1 MCLSLLLLLQASPP
15 PAVAITHVTVIDA
28 DDPAPR
34 PDQTV
39 VVRGRRIV
47 AVGPAAATAVPPGS
61 RVLNGR
67 GRFLIP
73 GLWDMHVHTDV
84 PAGREVLRLY
94 VENGVLSVR
103 DMAGTWA
110 QLTAWRRDIAAGRL
124 TGPRIMASGPYLE
137 GGEIGIPHLLART
150 PDEARAAVDSL
161 SRLGVDLVK
170 LHGQLSRES
179 WFAALRAARERGLRT
194 GGHVP
199 RSITAAEASDSGLG
213 SLEHLLQIPIP
224 CTPAESLALAPR
236 FPIQGMLGRCTS
248 ADLAPLF
255 ARLVRNGTAVV
266 PTQVAAYEISHW
278 PLTDL
283 PGDAYA
289 RHLPDTLRRFV
300 TQIFQIPPGVPA
312 DAHRTGAALFA
323 KRLALVGAMH
333 RAGVVLLAGTD
344 APLRN
349 SPPGFGLHEELAL
362 LVRAGLSPFAAL
374 HAATLAPARWFG
386 MQDSLGTIAPG
397 KLADLVLLDANPLS
411 DIRNLRRIRAVVL
424 QGRVLRPRL
433 RRTAGTPRGPTAA
446 GAGGGVPSSP
456 FF

>member
-1 MCLSLLLLLQASPP
+1 MLLLPLLLLLQTAPSG
-15 PAVAITHVTVIDA
+15 VAITHVTVIDGT
-28 DDPAPR
+28 DPAPR
-34 PDQTV
+34 PDQTG
-39 VVRGRRIV
+39 VVRDRHIV
-47 AVGPAAATAVPPGS
+47 AVGPASVTPVPRGF
-61 RVLNGR
+61 RVLEGR
-67 GRFLIP
+67 GRFLVP

-84 PAGREVLRLY
+84 PGGREVLRLY
-94 VENGVLSVR
+94 VVNGVLSVR
-103 DMAGTWA
+103 DMAGTWSR
-110 QLTAWRRDIAAGRL
+110 LTAWRREIAAGTL
-124 TGPRIMASGPYLE
+124 VGPRILASGPYLE
-137 GGEIGIPHLLART
+137 GGEIGIPHLVARH
-150 PDEARAAVDSL
+150 PEEARAAVDSL
-161 SRLGVDLVK
+161 GRLGVDLVK
-170 LHGQLSRES
+170 LHGQLTRET
-179 WFAALRAARERGLRT
+179 WFAALRAARDRGLRT

-199 RSITAAEASDSGLG
+199 RSISAAEASDSGLG
-213 SLEHLLQIPIP
+213 TLEHLLQIPIP

-266 PTQVAAYEISHW
+266 PTQVAAYEISRW
-278 PLTDL
+278 PLTEL

-289 RHLPDTLRRFV
+289 RYLPDTLRRFV

-312 DAHRTGAALFA
+312 DAHRTGEALFA

-374 HAATLAPARWFG
+374 RAATLAPARWFG
-386 MQDSLGTIAPG
+386 MEDSLGTIAAG

-411 DIRNLRRIRAVVL
+411 DIRNLRRIRAVVQ
-424 QGRVLRPRL
+424 QGRVV
-433 RRTAGTPRGPTAA
+433 RR
-446 GAGGGVPSSP
+446 
-456 FF
+456 

>member
-1 MCLSLLLLLQASPP
+1 MLLSLLLLLQAAPP
-15 PAVAITHVTVIDA
+15 PVVAITHVTVIDGT
-28 DDPAPR
+28 DPAPR

-39 VVRGRRIV
+39 VLRGRHIV
-47 AVGPAAATAVPPGS
+47 AVGPARATAVPPGS
-61 RVLNGR
+61 RVLDGR

-94 VENGVLSVR
+94 VQNGVLSVR
-103 DMAGTWA
+103 DMAGAWA

-124 TGPRIMASGPYLE
+124 IGPRIMASGPYLE

-199 RSITAAEASDSGLG
+199 RSITAEEASDSGLG
-213 SLEHLLQIPIP
+213 SLEHLLQIPIS

-266 PTQVAAYEISHW
+266 PTQVAAYEISRW

-300 TQIFQIPPGVPA
+300 ARIFQIPPGVPP
-312 DAHRTGAALFA
+312 DAYRTGEALFA

-362 LVRAGLSPFAAL
+362 LVRAGLPPFAAL
-374 HAATLAPARWFG
+374 RAATLAPARWFG
-386 MQDSLGTIAPG
+386 MQDSLGTLAPG
-397 KLADLVLLDANPLS
+397 QLADLVLLDANPLS
-411 DIRNLRRIRAVVL
+411 DIRNVARIRAVVQ

-433 RRTAGTPRGPTAA
+433 RRTSGTPRGPTAG
-446 GAGGGVPSSP
+446 GAASGALSSP

>member
-1 MCLSLLLLLQASPP
+1 MISVTLLLLLQTVPP
-15 PAVAITHVTVIDA
+15 PAVAITHVTVIDGT
-28 DDPAPR
+28 DPVPR
-34 PDQTV
+34 RDHTV
-39 VVRGRRIV
+39 VLRGRHIV
-47 AVGPAAATAVPPGS
+47 AVGPASSTAVPPGA

-73 GLWDMHVHTDV
+73 GLWDMHVHTDA
-84 PAGREVLRLY
+84 PGGREVLRLY

-103 DMAGTWA
+103 DMAGTWR
-110 QLTAWRRDIAAGRL
+110 QLTAWRREIAAGTL
-124 TGPRIMASGPYLE
+124 VGPRILASGPYLE
-137 GGEIGIPHLLART
+137 GGDINIPHLLARN
-150 PDEARAAVDSL
+150 PAEARAAVDSL
-161 SRLGVDLVK
+161 ARLGVDLIK
-170 LHGQLSRES
+170 LHGQLTRES

-266 PTQVAAYEISHW
+266 PTQVAAYEISRW

-283 PGDAYA
+283 PGDAFA

-300 TQIFQIPPGVPA
+300 AQIFQIPPGVPA
-312 DAHRTGAALFA
+312 DAHRTGRALFE

-333 RAGVVLLAGTD
+333 RAGVILMAGTD

-374 HAATLAPARWFG
+374 GAATLAPARWFG
-386 MQDSLGTIAPG
+386 MQDSLGTVAPG
-397 KLADLVLLDANPLS
+397 KLADLVLLDASPLT
-411 DIRNLRRIRAVVL
+411 DIRNVRRVRAVVQ
-424 QGRVLRPRL
+424 QGRVVRP
-433 RRTAGTPRGPTAA
+433 
-446 GAGGGVPSSP
+446 
-456 FF
+456 

>member
-1 MCLSLLLLLQASPP
+1 MFRSLLMVLMACGAGQGA
-15 PAVAITHVTVIDA
+15 PAANPLAITHVTVIDGT
-28 DDPAPR
+28 DPAPR
-34 PDQTV
+34 LDQTV
-39 VVRGRRIV
+39 VVRDRRIV
-47 AVGPAAATAVPPGS
+47 AVGPAPSTAVPPGS

-110 QLTAWRRDIAAGRL
+110 RLSAWRREIAAGSL

-170 LHGQLSRES
+170 LHGQLTRET
-179 WFAALRAARERGLRT
+179 WFAALRAARERGLRS

-199 RSITAAEASDSGLG
+199 RSVTAAEASDSGLG

-312 DAHRTGAALFA
+312 DAHRTGQALFA

-374 HAATLAPARWFG
+374 RAATLAPARWFG
-386 MQDSLGTIAPG
+386 MQDSLGTVAPG
-397 KLADLVLLDANPLS
+397 QLADLVLLDADPLA
-411 DIRNLRRIRAVVL
+411 DIRNLRGIRAVVQ
-424 QGRVLRPRL
+424 QGRVV
-433 RRTAGTPRGPTAA
+433 RRR
-446 GAGGGVPSSP
+446 
-456 FF
+456 

>member
-1 MCLSLLLLLQASPP
+1 MLLSVLLLLQGAPAP

-28 DDPAPR
+28 ADPAPR
-34 PDQTV
+34 LDHTV
-39 VVRGRRIV
+39 VVRGRHIV

-61 RVLNGR
+61 RVLSGR

-124 TGPRIMASGPYLE
+124 IGPRIMASGPYLE

-150 PDEARAAVDSL
+150 PAEARAAVDSL

-199 RSITAAEASDSGLG
+199 RSISAAEASDSGLG
-213 SLEHLLQIPIP
+213 SLEHLLQIPIS

-255 ARLVRNGTAVV
+255 ARLVKNGTAVV
-266 PTQVAAYEISHW
+266 PTQVAAYEISRW

-312 DAHRTGAALFA
+312 DAHRTGEALFA

-374 HAATLAPARWFG
+374 RAATLAPADWFG
-386 MQDSLGTIAPG
+386 MQDSLGTVAPG

-411 DIRNLRRIRAVVL
+411 DIRNLRRIRAVLL
-424 QGRVLRPRL
+424 QGRVV
-433 RRTAGTPRGPTAA
+433 RR
-446 GAGGGVPSSP
+446 
-456 FF
+456 

>member
-1 MCLSLLLLLQASPP
+1 MFRSLLMVLMACGAGQGA
-15 PAVAITHVTVIDA
+15 PAANPLAITHVTVIDGT
-28 DDPAPR
+28 DPAPR
-34 PDQTV
+34 FDQTV
-39 VVRGRRIV
+39 VVRDRRIV
-47 AVGPAAATAVPPGS
+47 AVGPAPSTAVPPGS

-110 QLTAWRRDIAAGRL
+110 RLSAWRREIAAGSL

-170 LHGQLSRES
+170 LHGQLTRET
-179 WFAALRAARERGLRT
+179 WFAALRAARERGLRS

-199 RSITAAEASDSGLG
+199 RSVTAAEASDSGLG

-312 DAHRTGAALFA
+312 DAHRTGQALFA

-374 HAATLAPARWFG
+374 RAATLAPARWFG
-386 MQDSLGTIAPG
+386 MQDSLGTVAPG
-397 KLADLVLLDANPLS
+397 QLADLVLLDADPLA
-411 DIRNLRRIRAVVL
+411 DIRNLRGIRAVVQ
-424 QGRVLRPRL
+424 QGRVV
-433 RRTAGTPRGPTAA
+433 RRR
-446 GAGGGVPSSP
+446 
-456 FF
+456 

>member
-1 MCLSLLLLLQASPP
+1 MFRSLLMVLMACGAGQGA
-15 PAVAITHVTVIDA
+15 PAANPLAITHVTVIDGT
-28 DDPAPR
+28 DPAPR
-34 PDQTV
+34 FDQTV
-39 VVRGRRIV
+39 VVRDRRIV
-47 AVGPAAATAVPPGS
+47 AVGPAPSTAVPPGS

-110 QLTAWRRDIAAGRL
+110 RLSAWRREIAAGSL

-137 GGEIGIPHLLART
+137 GGEIGIAHLLART

-170 LHGQLSRES
+170 LHGQLTRET
-179 WFAALRAARERGLRT
+179 WFAALRAARERGLRS

-199 RSITAAEASDSGLG
+199 RSVTAAEASDSGLG

-312 DAHRTGAALFA
+312 DAHRTGQALFA

-374 HAATLAPARWFG
+374 RAATLAPARWFG
-386 MQDSLGTIAPG
+386 MQDSLGTVAPG
-397 KLADLVLLDANPLS
+397 QLADLVLLDADPLA
-411 DIRNLRRIRAVVL
+411 DIRNLRGIRAVVQ
-424 QGRVLRPRL
+424 QGRVV
-433 RRTAGTPRGPTAA
+433 RRR
-446 GAGGGVPSSP
+446 
-456 FF
+456 

>member
-1 MCLSLLLLLQASPP
+1 MFRSLLMVLMACGAGQGA
-15 PAVAITHVTVIDA
+15 PAANPLAITHVTVIDGT
-28 DDPAPR
+28 DPAPR
-34 PDQTV
+34 FDQTV
-39 VVRGRRIV
+39 VVRDRRIV
-47 AVGPAAATAVPPGS
+47 AVGPAPSTAVPPGS

-110 QLTAWRRDIAAGRL
+110 RLSAWRREIAAGSL

-170 LHGQLSRES
+170 LHGQLTRET
-179 WFAALRAARERGLRT
+179 WFAALRAARERGLRS

-199 RSITAAEASDSGLG
+199 RSVTAAEASDSGLG

-255 ARLVRNGTAVV
+255 SRLVRNGTAVV

-312 DAHRTGAALFA
+312 DAHRTGQALFA

-374 HAATLAPARWFG
+374 RAATLAPARWFG
-386 MQDSLGTIAPG
+386 MQDSLGTVAPG
-397 KLADLVLLDANPLS
+397 QLADLVLLDADPLA
-411 DIRNLRRIRAVVL
+411 DIRNLRGIRAVVQ
-424 QGRVLRPRL
+424 QGRVV
-433 RRTAGTPRGPTAA
+433 RRR
-446 GAGGGVPSSP
+446 
-456 FF
+456 

>member
-1 MCLSLLLLLQASPP
+1 MMRLSLLLLLQAVPTPP
-15 PAVAITHVTVIDA
+15 TVAITRVTVIDGT
-28 DDPAPR
+28 DPAPR

-39 VVRGRRIV
+39 VVRGRHIV
-47 AVGPAAATAVPPGS
+47 AVGPASATPVPRGS
-61 RVLNGR
+61 RVLDGR

-84 PAGREVLRLY
+84 PGGREVLRLY
-94 VENGVLSVR
+94 VMNGVLSVR

-110 QLTAWRRDIAAGRL
+110 QLTGWRREIAAGTL
-124 TGPRIMASGPYLE
+124 AGPRILASGPYLE
-137 GGEIGIPHLLART
+137 GGEIGIPHLLARN

-161 SRLGVDLVK
+161 GRLGVDLVK

-179 WFAALRAARERGLRT
+179 WFAALRAARDRGLRT

-266 PTQVAAYEISHW
+266 PTQVAAYEISRW

-312 DAHRTGAALFA
+312 DAYRTGEALFA

-374 HAATLAPARWFG
+374 RAATLEPARFFG
-386 MQDSLGTIAPG
+386 MEDSLGTVAPG
-397 KLADLVLLDANPLS
+397 RLADLVLLDASPLS
-411 DIRNLRRIRAVVL
+411 DIRNVRKIRAVL
-424 QGRVLRPRL
+424 QQGRVV
-433 RRTAGTPRGPTAA
+433 RR
-446 GAGGGVPSSP
+446 
-456 FF
+456 